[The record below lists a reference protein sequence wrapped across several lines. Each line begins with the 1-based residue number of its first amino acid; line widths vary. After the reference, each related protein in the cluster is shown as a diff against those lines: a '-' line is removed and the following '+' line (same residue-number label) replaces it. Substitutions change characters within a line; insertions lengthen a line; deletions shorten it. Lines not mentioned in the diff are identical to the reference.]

1 MKKISLDMLNEL
13 SLKNEILKKEVE
25 MEKLENTYLK
35 AQNEEFVKENK
46 KLATEVKELSEKIA
60 NFQDLMENLPQGN
73 INEYS
78 IKEYLFY
85 LQNSL
90 SEYKRKYAEISLE
103 MKRREDSLDEEK
115 EKSKKYYFKV
125 QSE

>member
-1 MKKISLDMLNEL
+1 MLNEL

-25 MEKLENTYLK
+25 VEKLENTYLK

-46 KLATEVKELSEKIA
+46 KLAAEVKELDEKITS
-60 NFQDLMENLPQGN
+60 FQDLMENLPQGN

-90 SEYKRKYAEISLE
+90 SEYKRRYAEQAMQIKRAEDQLE
-103 MKRREDSLDEEK
+103 EEK
-115 EKSKKYYFKV
+115 EKSKKYL
-125 QSE
+125 